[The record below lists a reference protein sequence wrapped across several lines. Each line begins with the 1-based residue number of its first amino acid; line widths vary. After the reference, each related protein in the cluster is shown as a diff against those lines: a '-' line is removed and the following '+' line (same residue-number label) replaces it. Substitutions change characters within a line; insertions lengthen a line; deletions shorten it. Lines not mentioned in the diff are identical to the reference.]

1 MSLASSKQALENL
14 VIEFKEDAELL
25 SVDEITIRR
34 VIVEQVLGKLGWP
47 VYNHKVVISEYGIE
61 TRRVDYCLH
70 YSHSKKLFIEVKRP
84 SERKL
89 DDHQE
94 QLLNY
99 AFHEN
104 VDIAILTNGFTWW
117 FYLPKAG
124 GDWNQRKFY
133 AIDIL
138 EQDAKDVVNRFI
150 SFLLKENI
158 DSGKALEEAEKLHK
172 SHERDR
178 TIAEKMPEAWKLIV
192 NEPNELLV
200 DLIAETTEEICGL
213 KPSKERVAEF
223 VRVVLNGNSAAKITP
238 VPRKV
243 PNGNGSSNSPVKRI
257 VAPMTP
263 RPKSFSFD
271 GRSYPVKTWRAVLTT
286 FCDLIGKKH
295 SNNISIVLTHASF
308 SRDASSLRV
317 PYEILNTGI
326 FVKTHL
332 STEGVKYHV
341 SLLLKMFG
349 YPEDAVKYEF

>member
-1 MSLASSKQALENL
+1 MSLSSIKQALEAA
-14 VIEFKEDAELL
+14 VIEFKNNEELQAI
-25 SVDEITIRR
+25 DETTVRQ
-34 VIVEQVLGKLGWP
+34 VIILRILATLGWNT
-47 VYNHKVVISEYGIE
+47 YSISEVQPEYGIE

-70 YSHSKKLFIEVKRP
+70 YSHGKKLFIEAKRP
-84 SERKL
+84 SEKL
-89 DDHQE
+89 DGHQE
-94 QLLNY
+94 QLLDY
-99 AFHEN
+99 AFREN

-138 EQDAKDVVNRFI
+138 EQEPKDIINRFI
-150 SFLLKENI
+150 TFLMKENI

-172 SHERDR
+172 SHERNR
-178 TIAEKMPEAWKLIV
+178 TIAEKMPEAWKLII

-213 KPSKERVAEF
+213 KPSSQRVAEF
-223 VRVVLNGNSAAKITP
+223 VRVALNNNNATKIQPLTK
-238 VPRKV
+238 KV
-243 PNGNGSSNSPVKRI
+243 PSGDRSSNSHEKRT

-263 RPKSFSFD
+263 RPTAFSFD
-271 GRSYPVKTWRAVLTT
+271 GQNYPVRYWKDVLTT
-286 FCDLIGKKH
+286 FCNMIGKKH
-295 SNNISIVLTHASF
+295 SGSISQVLNHASF
-308 SRDASSLRV
+308 SRDASSLRH
-317 PYEILNTGI
+317 PCEILNTGI
-326 FVKTHL
+326 YVKTHL